1 MAEDGPHN
9 PGMELNLSWLE
20 QVRVNLPAVKR
31 RVESLG
37 GRRTVKQQWQAAWL
51 LRAVTCIDL
60 TTLSGDDTSANT
72 SRLCLKAARP
82 VRKDLLVAMGMED
95 AGITCGAV
103 CVYPNRVKECV
114 EWLKKYKAEHVPVAA
129 VATGFPSGQMPLA
142 TRLQE
147 IEIAVEDGAKEI
159 DIVINRQLALEH
171 RWSELYEEVKAMKAA
186 CGPAH
191 MKSIL
196 AIGELGSMNNVY
208 KASLVCMMAGSDFIK
223 TSTGKEG
230 VNAILAVGLVMCR
243 AIRDYQER
251 TGFRVGFKPAGGIR
265 TAKDAIAWLVLIK
278 EELGDSWLN
287 NKMFRIGAS
296 GLLTDIERQLFH
308 WVTGRW
314 QLTPIR
320 LTPTTLG
327 TLLPM
332 SSPCP
337 KLSSPLLQVGC

>member
-1 MAEDGPHN
+1 MTEEGPHN
-9 PGMELNLSWLE
+9 PGMELDLAWLE
-20 QVRVNLPAVKR
+20 QVRINLPAVKR
-31 RVESLG
+31 RVDSLA

-60 TTLSGDDTSANT
+60 TTLAGDDTSANT

-82 VRKDLLVAMGMED
+82 VRKDLLEAMGMEK

-114 EWLKKYKAEHVPVAA
+114 EFLKKYCAEQIPVAA
-129 VATGFPSGQMPLA
+129 VATGFPSGQWPLA

-147 IEIAVEDGAKEI
+147 VRIAVEDGASEI
-159 DIVINRQLALEH
+159 DIVINRQLALEN
-171 RWSELYEEVKAMKAA
+171 RWLELYSEVVAMKEA

-196 AIGELGSMNNVY
+196 AIGELGSMANVY

-230 VNAILAVGLVMCR
+230 VNATLAVGLVMCR
-243 AIRDYQER
+243 AIREYRDR
-251 TGFRVGFKPAGGIR
+251 TGYRVGFKPAGGIR
-265 TAKDAIAWLVLIK
+265 TAKDAVAWLVLIK

-287 NKMFRIGAS
+287 NNMFRIGAS
-296 GLLTDIERQLFH
+296 SVLIDIERQLFH
-308 WVTGRW
+308 WVTGRYAASHE
-314 QLTPIR
+314 LA
-320 LTPTTLG
+320 
-327 TLLPM
+327 M
-332 SSPCP
+332 S
-337 KLSSPLLQVGC
+337 

>member
-1 MAEDGPHN
+1 MSPEPHN
-9 PGMELNLSWLE
+9 PGMELDLAWLE
-20 QVRVNLPAVKR
+20 TVRINLPAVLR
-31 RVESLG
+31 RAASLG
-37 GRRTVKQQWQAAWL
+37 TRRTVKQQWQAAWL

-60 TTLSGDDTSANT
+60 TTLAGDDTETNV

-82 VRKDLLVAMGMED
+82 VRKDLLEAMDMAE
-95 AGITCGAV
+95 AGLTTGAV

-114 EWLKKYKAEHVPVAA
+114 QLLKKYKAEHVPVAA
-129 VATGFPSGQMPLA
+129 VATGFPSGQYSLD

-147 IEIAVEDGAKEI
+147 IKMAVEAGAKEI

-171 RWSELYEEVKAMKAA
+171 KWQELYNEVVAMKAA

-208 KASLVCMMAGSDFIK
+208 KCSLVCMMAGSDFIK

-230 VNAILAVGLVMCR
+230 VNATLAVGLVMCR
-243 AIRDYQER
+243 AIREYHEA

-265 TAKDAIAWLVLIK
+265 TAKDAMNWLILIK

-287 NKMFRIGAS
+287 NNMFRIGAS
-296 GLLTDIERQLFH
+296 GLLLDIERQLFH
-308 WVTGRW
+308 WVTGRYAAAHE
-314 QLTPIR
+314 LA
-320 LTPTTLG
+320 
-327 TLLPM
+327 M
-332 SSPCP
+332 S
-337 KLSSPLLQVGC
+337 